1 MRVNIYGAGD
11 DDKVLVSWT
20 CVGMCSS
27 ERFGCVKVCNMVYFG
42 LLTRNGIEIS
52 EG

>member
-27 ERFGCVKVCNMVYFG
+27 ERFACVRGATWYILG
-42 LLTRNGIEIS
+42 Y
-52 EG
+52 